1 MVLSKVIVDVIW
13 WSLSVMEWPGGLK
26 CKGTAA
32 VALAWS
38 GLFFAC
44 MFFTKRSR
52 SVRLVSPLNILF
64 LHLLHS
70 IRNVKLVE
78 VQVMRCFIRERFKEQ
93 ATNNLPI
100 PNWLTSLCILMPQMV
115 PSFPSPSPVIH
126 FFFCSCLSCVD
137 EPREETLAAQASW
150 GAVMG
155 NPSALGDRYWIKVKL
170 QLTGKSRWIF

>member
-1 MVLSKVIVDVIW
+1 
-13 WSLSVMEWPGGLK
+13 MEWPGGLK

-100 PNWLTSLCILMPQMV
+100 PN
-115 PSFPSPSPVIH
+115 
-126 FFFCSCLSCVD
+126 
-137 EPREETLAAQASW
+137 
-150 GAVMG
+150 
-155 NPSALGDRYWIKVKL
+155 
-170 QLTGKSRWIF
+170 

>member
-1 MVLSKVIVDVIW
+1 
-13 WSLSVMEWPGGLK
+13 MEWPGGLK
-26 CKGTAA
+26 CKGIAA

-38 GLFFAC
+38 GLSFAC

-52 SVRLVSPLNILF
+52 SVRLVSPLDILF

-100 PNWLTSLCILMPQMV
+100 PN
-115 PSFPSPSPVIH
+115 
-126 FFFCSCLSCVD
+126 
-137 EPREETLAAQASW
+137 
-150 GAVMG
+150 
-155 NPSALGDRYWIKVKL
+155 
-170 QLTGKSRWIF
+170 

>member
-1 MVLSKVIVDVIW
+1 
-13 WSLSVMEWPGGLK
+13 MEWPGGLK

-44 MFFTKRSR
+44 MFFIKRSR

-64 LHLLHS
+64 LPLLHS

-78 VQVMRCFIRERFKEQ
+78 VQVMRCFIGERFKEQ

-100 PNWLTSLCILMPQMV
+100 PN
-115 PSFPSPSPVIH
+115 
-126 FFFCSCLSCVD
+126 
-137 EPREETLAAQASW
+137 
-150 GAVMG
+150 
-155 NPSALGDRYWIKVKL
+155 
-170 QLTGKSRWIF
+170 

>member
-1 MVLSKVIVDVIW
+1 MVLSNVIVEVIW
-13 WSLSVMEWPGGLK
+13 WSMSVMEWPGGLK
-26 CKGTAA
+26 CKGIAA

-38 GLFFAC
+38 GLSFAC

-115 PSFPSPSPVIH
+115 AGVQWWVIPQR
-126 FFFCSCLSCVD
+126 LVTD
-137 EPREETLAAQASW
+137 EIT
-150 GAVMG
+150 
-155 NPSALGDRYWIKVKL
+155 IKL
-170 QLTGKSRWIF
+170 QLTGKSRLIF